1 MQDPLML
8 QANLAKSLLSVLGR
22 GKLAACPEADR
33 IADLSFEFLP
43 FLVPCCTCSVG
54 AFYLTAEALA
64 SLPRKSALSIF
75 SAIRVFPVLK
85 DMKLVVQAAKSG
97 LRYPDRSAQSC
108 QSLET
113 RLCHLDSPQ

>member
-75 SAIRVFPVLK
+75 SAIRVFSILI
-85 DMKLVVQAAKSG
+85 AAKSG

-108 QSLET
+108 QSLQA